1 MIIVREGLTALP
13 GAKDKTLE
21 MTIKGIRHIGI
32 LLTFT
37 LAAIS
42 CEREDSP
49 LHPDQEGGRP
59 IVFTTE
65 SKWPVISKA
74 AVNDIANM
82 ENAVFKVWGAWNQN
96 PDDSYYSG
104 ESSAVYGNHGTSV
117 KIISAGDATY
127 QVQCADVVFWK
138 NGYYS
143 FASIYPVQFSAAHQA
158 KFAKSASDGKMSLEY
173 SNQISVTFPNM
184 SQNGSYHLGER
195 QHDLMYAFHNED
207 NSDNT
212 SSVVNLNFNHVFSLL
227 TINISANST
236 LTLPRLTKITIYGI
250 HSSVPRGSSFTI
262 AQTETIT
269 NNSTE
274 AQQSNIEVTN
284 DLKDLLASATLSTE
298 DNPYKV
304 YSYGST
310 DFEYGSTDMIT
321 PVKNLLVYPETLSDT
336 CPLMIKIEYEQDGT
350 QKVKTACINTGEWE
364 SGKSYVYTFLTD

>member
-1 MIIVREGLTALP
+1 MVVL
-13 GAKDKTLE
+13 
-21 MTIKGIRHIGI
+21 
-32 LLTFT
+32 
-37 LAAIS
+37 S
-42 CEREDSP
+42 CEREENP
-49 LHPDQEGGRP
+49 HYPIEGTGRP
-59 IVFTTE
+59 IVFAVE
-65 SKWPVISKA
+65 SEWPVISKA
-74 AVNDIANM
+74 AVNGIANM
-82 ENAVFKVWGAWNQN
+82 ENQFFKVWGTWNQN
-96 PDDSYYSG
+96 PDDLYYSG
-104 ESSAVYGNHGTSV
+104 ESSAVFTNSGTSV
-117 KIISAGDATY
+117 RIISGADGTY
-127 QVQCADVVFWK
+127 QGQCSNESEWYA
-138 NGYYS
+138 GYYN
-143 FASIYPVQFSAAHQA
+143 FAALFPIQFTAAHYTE
-158 KFAKSASDGKMSLEY
+158 FTKSNLGGKTSLEY

-184 SQNGSYHLGER
+184 SQDGSYHLGER

-227 TINISANST
+227 TISISANST

-364 SGKSYVYTFLTD
+364 SGKSYAYTLLTD